1 MKKIRT
7 LRRALAHGR
16 FLARRASLVRRLAFA
31 LAIAVVGVGLGTLAA
46 MAAPET
52 EPQTVLIFL
61 YLDILF
67 GLPLGA
73 VVAVRLARLWGERRR
88 GLAGSG
94 LHARLVVLFG
104 LVAVTPAIL
113 VAVFAALFLNFG
125 LESWFSDRVR
135 TALDASEVVA
145 EAYLKEHKLSIVS
158 EISAMANDLN
168 RNAGV
173 LMRNPQRF
181 TSVLSTQAAL
191 RSLPEVAV
199 IDSQRRILLR
209 SRLSLSLELDEI
221 PMNVLDKAKTGEV
234 VVLTGENDDRVRAL
248 IKLNRFVDAY
258 LLVGRFVDPSVI
270 EQTERTLGA
279 VSQYRILEKHRES
292 IQISFVLIFVV
303 VALLLLLAAVWI
315 GLNLATQ
322 LASPI
327 SNLISAAERIRMGD
341 LSARVRAPSSTD
353 ELGTLS
359 RAFNRMTQQLES
371 QQLGLM
377 EANRE
382 LDQRRQFS
390 EAVLTG
396 VSAGVIGLDGVQ
408 KITLPNRTASDLL
421 AVDFEGAIGRDVKQ
435 VFPEIANILT
445 EAELRPDRLHQAEI
459 RVVRKRKTRTLLVR
473 IAVERVEHEVVG
485 YVVTFDDVTQLLAA
499 QRKAAWA
506 DIARRIAHE
515 IKNPL
520 TPIQLSAER
529 LKRKYLKEVSSD
541 PETFIMCTETII
553 RQVEDI
559 GRMVDDFSSF
569 ARMPQPSMK
578 AENLAE
584 ICRQAV
590 FLERTRHPD
599 ITFESAL
606 PEGVVELR
614 CDNRQVGRA
623 LTNILKNAAE
633 SIEGRQPGDG
643 KLPAGWIKLSIYQE
657 PDEAGPRTVIQIEDN
672 GIGLPE
678 YQRDRLTEPYV
689 TRRDKGTGL
698 GLAIVKKIMEDHS
711 GDLLLED
718 GELGGAR
725 VLLVFNSGGAEETV
739 DGDADAG
746 AETPR
751 FEDSATDI
759 AVNGS

>member
-7 LRRALAHGR
+7 PRRALAQGR
-16 FLARRASLVRRLAFA
+16 FLVRQATLTRRLAFG
-31 LAIAVVGVGLGTLAA
+31 LAVCAVVSGIATLAA
-46 MAAPET
+46 FAATDTNPRY
-52 EPQTVLIFL
+52 VLFL
-61 YLDILF
+61 LYADILF
-67 GLPLGA
+67 GLPLGGL
-73 VVAVRLARLWGERRR
+73 VAMRLARLWIERRR

-135 TALDASEVVA
+135 TALDASEAVA

-168 RNAGV
+168 RNAAT
-173 LMRNPQRF
+173 LMRDPQRF

-191 RSLPEVAV
+191 RSLPEAMVL
-199 IDSQRRILLR
+199 DSQERVLFQ
-209 SRLSLSLELDEI
+209 SRLSLSMTQEDI
-221 PMNVLDKAKTGEV
+221 PDNAMAQASAGEV

-248 IKLNRFVDAY
+248 VKLNRFVDAY
-258 LLVGRFVDPSVI
+258 LMVGRFVDPSVI
-270 EQTERTLGA
+270 EQTERTQGA
-279 VSQYRILEKHRES
+279 VSQYRQLEKHRES

-327 SNLISAAERIRMGD
+327 SNLIGSAERIREGD
-341 LSARVRAPSSTD
+341 LSARARATASTD
-353 ELGTLS
+353 ELGNLS
-359 RAFNRMTQQLES
+359 RAFNRMAQQLET
-371 QQLGLM
+371 QQLGLL

-396 VSAGVIGLDGVQ
+396 VSAGVIGLDGAQ
-408 KITLPNRTASDLL
+408 RISLPNRTASDLL
-421 AVDFEGAIGRDVKQ
+421 AVDFDTAIGTDVKKL
-435 VFPEIANILT
+435 FPEISDLLA
-445 EAELRPDRLHQAEI
+445 EAAARPDRLHEAQVRIE
-459 RVVRKRKTRTLLVR
+459 RKRRVRTLLVR
-473 IAVERVEHEVVG
+473 VAAERVEAEVIG
-485 YVVTFDDVTQLLAA
+485 YVVTFDDISELLAA

-529 LKRKYLKEVSSD
+529 LKRKYLKQVSSD
-541 PETFIMCTETII
+541 PETFTMCTDTIV

-569 ARMPQPSMK
+569 ARMPQPSIK
-578 AENLAE
+578 PENLAE
-584 ICRQAV
+584 ICRQSV
-590 FLERTRHPD
+590 FLEGTRHPEIAFD
-599 ITFESAL
+599 TEL
-606 PEGVVELR
+606 PEGDIQLR
-614 CDNRQVGRA
+614 CDSRQIGRA
-623 LTNILKNAAE
+623 LANILKNAAE
-633 SIEGRQPGDG
+633 SIEAR
-643 KLPAGWIKLSIYQE
+643 PAGGEEPETGRIRLSVLREQVE
-657 PDEAGPRTVIQIEDN
+657 DGQRTVVRVEDN

-678 YQRDRLTEPYV
+678 DQRDRLTEPYV
-689 TRRDKGTGL
+689 TKRDKGTGL
-698 GLAIVKKIMEDHS
+698 GLAIVKKIMEDHG
-711 GDLLLED
+711 GDLVLED
-718 GELGGAR
+718 GETGGAR
-725 VLLVFNSGGAEETV
+725 VSLIFNPGGMEDTAAGDPAG
-739 DGDADAG
+739 DG
-746 AETPR
+746 TSR
-751 FEDSATDI
+751 SEDTATDI
-759 AVNGS
+759 AIHGS